1 MLALTGAPLGGSL
14 SRLPCRLPGAVRP
27 SPVAVAIADRPYCAR
42 TAQCSAYTPTVMHP
56 LQTRHALNNVPVVV
70 GIVVVLVIA
79 VLAIP
84 VKQRCGAPGYSCAT
98 ALDAQGYVHYYYEVE
113 PLGVYLAEISTGSN
127 IRFFYKSGE
136 ELVKVR

>member
-1 MLALTGAPLGGSL
+1 
-14 SRLPCRLPGAVRP
+14 
-27 SPVAVAIADRPYCAR
+27 
-42 TAQCSAYTPTVMHP
+42 MHP
-56 LQTRHALNNVPVVV
+56 VQATHAPNKIPVVV
-70 GIVVVLVIA
+70 GIVVVLLVG

-113 PLGVYLAEISTGSN
+113 PLGVYLAEIITGSN
-127 IRFFYKSGE
+127 IRLYYTSGE

>member
-1 MLALTGAPLGGSL
+1 MFAPLIS
-14 SRLPCRLPGAVRP
+14 SRLPTRHSDVLKQRRRRETQ
-27 SPVAVAIADRPYCAR
+27 IARAE
-42 TAQCSAYTPTVMHP
+42 TAKRGAYTPVMHP
-56 LQTRHALNNVPVVV
+56 AQATHASNKIPVVV
-70 GIVVVLVIA
+70 GIVVMLLIG

-113 PLGVYLAEISTGSN
+113 PLGVYLAEIITVSN
-127 IRFFYKSGE
+127 IRLYYTSGE